1 MCWQRSL
8 IFLQIVF
15 FSFLSKSLSADSHKP
30 MVIDST
36 NTYTVENVL
45 DTALIKDFSNLK
57 QFQYNKNLFKQ
68 SDFSRWWD
76 AIVDNVLQ
84 KIATIFDSIF
94 GVKVSKT
101 TSAFVFWGFVFLL
114 LLVVLFLMLKTKNQ
128 ILTTS
133 GGSVSE
139 VASVEFENILYLQ
152 KIEQARKNEDYKQ
165 GIRYI
170 LLHTLQQ
177 LAEKDLI
184 KLVPGKT
191 LIEYQYDIKNHE
203 LKRLFVDICY
213 IYEYIWFGNFNS
225 SKSLMDEMCEKMK
238 LLLTPKNFKR

>member
-1 MCWQRSL
+1 MSWQRSL
-8 IFLQIVF
+8 FFLMIVIF
-15 FSFLSKSLSADSHKP
+15 SCLSKRLSADSHSTI
-30 MVIDST
+30 VLDS
-36 NTYTVENVL
+36 NEMYSVENVL
-45 DTALIKDFSNLK
+45 DTALIKDFSKLN
-57 QFQYNKNLFKQ
+57 QFHYNKNLFKQ

-84 KIATIFDSIF
+84 KIATIFDSLF
-94 GVKVSKT
+94 GIKVSKT
-101 TSAFVFWGFVFLL
+101 TSALVFWGFVFLIL
-114 LLVVLFLMLKTKNQ
+114 LFALFLLLKTKSQ
-128 ILTTS
+128 MLTTS

-139 VASVEFENILYLQ
+139 VSSIEFENILYLQ

-165 GIRYI
+165 GIRYV

-225 SKSLMDEMCEKMK
+225 SKSLMDEMCEKME